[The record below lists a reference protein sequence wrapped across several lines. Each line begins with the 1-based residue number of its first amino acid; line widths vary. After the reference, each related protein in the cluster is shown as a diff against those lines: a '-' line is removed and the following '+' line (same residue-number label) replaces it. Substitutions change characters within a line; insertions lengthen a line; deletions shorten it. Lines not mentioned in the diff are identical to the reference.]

1 MVRRHGTRHLTSDR
15 HDSGQG
21 EALPQLFHLSAHR
34 ARVGAVA
41 FEHLDSHRTPLGG
54 YTTSRRRS
62 GVCGSCRPVP
72 GIAVFGQGTRMAFEV
87 TGREVVEDH
96 RPFRKVRQPLLDGIV
111 TFHQPIHGRVE
122 FVFIGI
128 LHPQFLSKTARQV
141 VPLQTSGSGQFGG
154 RAQNACGNQPGPYDG
169 RRRPVHG
176 GPRYRPAAGWREGR

>member
-41 FEHLDSHRTPLGG
+41 FEHLDSHRTPLRG

-62 GVCGSCRPVP
+62 GVCRSCRP
-72 GIAVFGQGTRMAFEV
+72 GN
-87 TGREVVEDH
+87 
-96 RPFRKVRQPLLDGIV
+96 
-111 TFHQPIHGRVE
+111 VE

-141 VPLQTSGSGQFGG
+141 VPLQTSGSGQFGA
-154 RAQNACGNQPGPYDG
+154 RAQNARGNQRHGQIPQARALRREQVFEATATQGAEHCSHLTVGSGPCDG
-169 RRRPVHG
+169 RRRPVHR
-176 GPRYRPAAGWREGR
+176 GPRYRPVAGWREGR